1 MRKIMLIL
9 WMPLICGCGKNLYT
23 QKGHP
28 LSGIWNLFG
37 VPSLSAEEIEIRQE
51 LQREERLTPIFSHH
65 PEWSE
70 EVKNDIMD
78 CVISTG
84 MTKE

>member
-1 MRKIMLIL
+1 
-9 WMPLICGCGKNLYT
+9 MPLICGCGKNLYT